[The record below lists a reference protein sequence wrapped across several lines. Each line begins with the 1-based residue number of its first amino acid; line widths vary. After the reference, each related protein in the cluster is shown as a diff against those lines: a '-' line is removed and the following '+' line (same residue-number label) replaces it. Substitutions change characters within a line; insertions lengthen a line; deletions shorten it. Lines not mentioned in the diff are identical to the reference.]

1 MSSIGILGTGRMGVR
16 LAKMFADASH
26 KVFLGSRSLERAY
39 QIVSSLKNEKIAA
52 ATYDEALEADFILP
66 AIFVRDGLFDL
77 LKVWREKIEGK
88 ILIDISNPFNND
100 YTDFV
105 LSWDNSSAEEIQR
118 ILPQTHVVGAFKN
131 VWWEVFD
138 QPYFDGLLSDVY
150 VVSDSLQAKAD
161 FLSIVEKTSFR
172 YVDAGR
178 LINARTVERMT
189 LLSGELGLRLGF
201 FPRMNYTL
209 LGTNWSVG
217 KGNAQLDAIIG
228 RAL

>member
-1 MSSIGILGTGRMGVR
+1 M
-16 LAKMFADASH
+16 
-26 KVFLGSRSLERAY
+26 
-39 QIVSSLKNEKIAA
+39 
-52 ATYDEALEADFILP
+52 
-66 AIFVRDGLFDL
+66 
-77 LKVWREKIEGK
+77 
-88 ILIDISNPFNND
+88 
-100 YTDFV
+100 
-105 LSWDNSSAEEIQR
+105 
-118 ILPQTHVVGAFKN
+118 
-131 VWWEVFD
+131 
-138 QPYFDGLLSDVY
+138 
-150 VVSDSLQAKAD
+150 VSDSLQAKAD